1 MDNKLV
7 ANEVAGLY
15 AGAKSRVQMKSDTGD
30 DDVRGSGSGTSGV
43 LKVLLPVLII
53 LIALVGIVAL
63 IIAMPM
69 MVIGA
74 IDYNLQKALGFTDT
88 VAILEEQGEYVT
100 AELAKAGKFP
110 SEYSTDLAKNGV
122 DVGQVTANGDFIK
135 TDTYIANI
143 EEKEGLV
150 AAAGGFSY
158 SSDDGGGLAL
168 LFEGQVIRADDF
180 VAAVESDP
188 KLYAAYSNA
197 ADISAKYYYG
207 KDVSDAYKEMGL
219 SRGNFNTWERTGD
232 YKADEESF
240 VEILNQVL
248 DNNATTLV
256 GGVQDDE
263 KPLPALRRAVA
274 RISHVVGDDDDNDK
288 SDDKDGTFEEN
299 ISSGDAS
306 EITSTVAEKT
316 KGYIISWHPGEIT
329 EDVTDANGNVTGQE
343 TYAGQVPD
351 PDNTQTKRAAELLN
365 SAVSAKE
372 PYTAANTFLAIEE
385 PIQRARIGDNGPIN
399 ELMNVISTP
408 TSVSYENIYTGAI
421 ETKELSILETVNF
434 QAAVGEK
441 NYSKDEAANFSRD
454 RVLYT
459 TGQAD
464 KEVINK
470 TVVTTN
476 GGQKSES
483 AVRNGKGE
491 SADEEVISRANN
503 SIALAISE
511 KNSTLFQS
519 VIGANRVLEGGSFI
533 SNTLNKKAIGAM
545 PSDAATVAAYQVEV
559 DKAVARKEEAE
570 RATLSPF
577 DISSPNT
584 FLGSI
589 VHGLATTILGSY
601 RSGGSSL
608 ISAVTTAGSTT
619 SDAVSNI
626 LGTAKAEGSSQKFT
640 TLSQDNC
647 ETVGT
652 VEVEGDLYCTSH
664 NTVDIQHMSY
674 SLSDWQNSEI
684 GDSID
689 EDGNIVEGSDLEKFV
704 IMGMDREST
713 VGVSSADVC
722 EASRNYD
729 GNIFDRILKFFGNIV
744 GLYSACKGVDM
755 DLATG
760 AKYSFSTN
768 QDENLALYS
777 GYMLHNQVY
786 SLLTGEESGVAIAR
800 ERYYAKY
807 PKDNSEAGV
816 IARISGMTKYEA
828 EIALAYNDYLNEI
841 ANYNPAER
849 YRFGVE
855 DLGLDTDTFSLRLHS
870 DKMAG
875 DYVAWYMKEAEYRDL
890 RELTT
895 SA

>member
-1 MDNKLV
+1 M
-7 ANEVAGLY
+7 
-15 AGAKSRVQMKSDTGD
+15 
-30 DDVRGSGSGTSGV
+30 
-43 LKVLLPVLII
+43 
-53 LIALVGIVAL
+53 
-63 IIAMPM
+63 
-69 MVIGA
+69 
-74 IDYNLQKALGFTDT
+74 
-88 VAILEEQGEYVT
+88 
-100 AELAKAGKFP
+100 
-110 SEYSTDLAKNGV
+110 
-122 DVGQVTANGDFIK
+122 
-135 TDTYIANI
+135 
-143 EEKEGLV
+143 
-150 AAAGGFSY
+150 
-158 SSDDGGGLAL
+158 
-168 LFEGQVIRADDF
+168 
-180 VAAVESDP
+180 
-188 KLYAAYSNA
+188 
-197 ADISAKYYYG
+197 
-207 KDVSDAYKEMGL
+207 
-219 SRGNFNTWERTGD
+219 
-232 YKADEESF
+232 
-240 VEILNQVL
+240 
-248 DNNATTLV
+248 
-256 GGVQDDE
+256 
-263 KPLPALRRAVA
+263 
-274 RISHVVGDDDDNDK
+274 
-288 SDDKDGTFEEN
+288 
-299 ISSGDAS
+299 
-306 EITSTVAEKT
+306 
-316 KGYIISWHPGEIT
+316 
-329 EDVTDANGNVTGQE
+329 
-343 TYAGQVPD
+343 
-351 PDNTQTKRAAELLN
+351 
-365 SAVSAKE
+365 
-372 PYTAANTFLAIEE
+372 
-385 PIQRARIGDNGPIN
+385 
-399 ELMNVISTP
+399 
-408 TSVSYENIYTGAI
+408 
-421 ETKELSILETVNF
+421 
-434 QAAVGEK
+434 
-441 NYSKDEAANFSRD
+441 
-454 RVLYT
+454 
-459 TGQAD
+459 
-464 KEVINK
+464 
-470 TVVTTN
+470 
-476 GGQKSES
+476 
-483 AVRNGKGE
+483 
-491 SADEEVISRANN
+491 
-503 SIALAISE
+503 ISE

-841 ANYNPAER
+841 ANYNSAER
-849 YRFGVE
+849 YQFGVE